1 MEAED
6 NQQGALHLNPE
17 EIWSKARNL
26 HEKVYEDIK
35 EPGDAIAIVGVV
47 LTNMLIAGRLA
58 GVPEDFIDHIL
69 KTIKTDIEDGVKAA
83 QSETI
88 N

>member
-1 MEAED
+1 MEED
-6 NQQGALHLNPE
+6 NAQDAVHLNPE
-17 EIWSKARNL
+17 EIWTKARDL
-26 HEKVYEDIK
+26 HEQIYSDVKQ
-35 EPGDAIAIVGVV
+35 PGDAIAIVGVV

-69 KTIKTDIEDGVKAA
+69 KTVKTDIEDGVKAA
-83 QSETI
+83 QNETV

>member
-1 MEAED
+1 MEDEAA
-6 NQQGALHLNPE
+6 QGGLHLGAE
-17 EIWSKARNL
+17 EIWSKARDL